1 VGVIATQEGRVLLVY
16 KVKISESKN
25 GAESIPGEWDFP
37 KGGVKPSESDLEG
50 AAMRE
55 LREETGSTRF
65 RIIRAF
71 SERICFIFP
80 PEVQEKLGYQ
90 RQETAMFHAEY
101 QGDGSDLQPQDEEI
115 AKTCLVSFEEALAL
129 LAHQESRDFFAHV
142 FLPANTSDLRDTP
155 QTSVGGNDPREEQDP
170 PRDVFR

>member
-1 VGVIATQEGRVLLVY
+1 MIRRAVGVIATQGRRVLLVY
-16 KVKISESKN
+16 KVKASDFTG

-37 KGGVKPSESDLEG
+37 KGGAKPFESDLEG

-55 LREETGSTRF
+55 LREETGSTQY

-71 SERICFIFP
+71 SERICFTFP
-80 PEVQEKLGYQ
+80 PTVQEKPGYQ
-90 RQETAMFHAEY
+90 RQETVMFRAEY
-101 QGDGSDLQPQDEEI
+101 QGDGSDLHPHDEEI

-142 FLPANTSDLRDTP
+142 FLSATP
-155 QTSVGGNDPREEQDP
+155 SDPR
-170 PRDVFR
+170 